1 MVIQRYC
8 SSSSTTSFSFSLE
21 NFLAKGFETFQ
32 EKNIFQILK
41 LKTIF
46 LLDFF
51 HQNIHSEFLPE
62 PNIYNSYIYIYMLRI
77 AGNTAGPIGLKF
89 CVGTHGLGV
98 LKVKKKFG
106 KKNSAQSVQVFFG
119 QL

>member
-62 PNIYNSYIYIYMLRI
+62 PNIYNSYIYIYVAYSRQHGWTDWAKILCGHSW
-77 AGNTAGPIGLKF
+77 AG
-89 CVGTHGLGV
+89 GV
-98 LKVKKKFG
+98 KG
-106 KKNSAQSVQVFFG
+106 
-119 QL
+119 